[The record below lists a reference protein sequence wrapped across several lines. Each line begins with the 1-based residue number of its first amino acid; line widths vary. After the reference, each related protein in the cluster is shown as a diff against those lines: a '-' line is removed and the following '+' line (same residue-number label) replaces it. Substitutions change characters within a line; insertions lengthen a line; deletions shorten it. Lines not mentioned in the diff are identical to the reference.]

1 MEIEKERVPEIG
13 QVMRK
18 ERIFGDLE
26 YMDDKD
32 LQEIAAH
39 LYNMAKTREELKLK
53 KERDGGGE
61 ITKRLRT

>member
-26 YMDDKD
+26 YMDDRDIREISTAIYNLHKRRETVKLNKD
-32 LQEIAAH
+32 
-39 LYNMAKTREELKLK
+39 
-53 KERDGGGE
+53 RDE
-61 ITKRLRT
+61 NE

>member
-1 MEIEKERVPEIG
+1 MEIEKERVSEIG

-39 LYNMAKTREELKLK
+39 LYNMAKHREELKLK
-53 KERDGGGE
+53 KERDGG
-61 ITKRLRT
+61 

>member
-32 LQEIAAH
+32 LQEIVAH

-53 KERDGGGE
+53 KERDGG
-61 ITKRLRT
+61 

>member
-1 MEIEKERVPEIG
+1 MAMQLSKED
-13 QVMRK
+13 MK
-18 ERIFGDLE
+18 DRIFGYLE

-53 KERDGGGE
+53 KERDGG
-61 ITKRLRT
+61 

>member
-1 MEIEKERVPEIG
+1 MEVEKERVQEIG

-53 KERDGGGE
+53 KERNGG
-61 ITKRLRT
+61 

>member
-18 ERIFGDLE
+18 ERIFCDLE

-53 KERDGGGE
+53 KGTRWRMIDYQMV
-61 ITKRLRT
+61 